1 MTQLIPELPE
11 SLDKERL
18 VSHIRTLI
26 SQRSGIAVEHVTI
39 DSNFF
44 DDLGLDWLDVVELI
58 VLIEQEFPDLAVADD
73 AHLACLDDIIRNIQ
87 VQDNTAKNDG
97 AWLKEQYA
105 PLRLVT

>member
-26 SQRSGIAVEHVTI
+26 SQRSGIAVEHVTL

-58 VLIEQEFPDLAVADD
+58 VLVEQQFPDIAVADD
-73 AHLACLDDIIRNIQ
+73 GHLACLDDLIRNIQ
-87 VQDNTAKNDG
+87 VGDNAANKDAAGYT
-97 AWLKEQYA
+97 EQQRQ
-105 PLRLVT
+105 LRLVT